1 MSPETS
7 YGGGGGGG
15 SHVGRKLQSIDA
27 SQMQSYYLKRLS
39 TRKSREQAEMT
50 KASMQSIAESARQM
64 LVELTKEMSQ
74 DNGLDKYLDEVLDVL
89 FRGGRI
95 NPEVLDLLRP
105 LLVELGELR
114 DGLDRMEDAFSS
126 GDGDESPH
134 VDQRAFDEVKR
145 IKGCLDALDEEE
157 FEDGFTWLRCIYTCR

>member
-7 YGGGGGGG
+7 YGGGG
-15 SHVGRKLQSIDA
+15 SHVGRKLQSIDG

-50 KASMQSIAESARQM
+50 KSSMQSIAESARQM
-64 LVELTKEMSQ
+64 LVELTKEMSSQ
-74 DNGLDKYLDEVLDVL
+74 DNGLEKYLDEVLDVL
-89 FRGGRI
+89 LRGGRI
-95 NPEVLDLLRP
+95 SPEVLDLLRP
-105 LLVELGELR
+105 LFVELGELR

-126 GDGDESPH
+126 DGDETPH
-134 VDQRAFDEVKR
+134 VEQRAFDEVKR

-157 FEDGFTWLRCIYTCR
+157 FEDGFTWLRCLYTCR